1 MSKRTKKTL
10 SVDAAMLRLGKY
22 CAYTDRTLDEVN
34 KKLEELEV
42 SEEDAKIVVERL
54 TKQGFINEK
63 RFAESFARGKFRIK
77 KWGKRRIKMEMRKK
91 GLSDELIEKGLK
103 ELPEEDYSTTL
114 DELLQK
120 KWKQL
125 QRSVVKDKTKDINAY
140 NRQKLIRYALQK
152 GYEMDLVI
160 GRVKAIKLSGA

>member
-10 SVDAAMLRLGKY
+10 SLDAAVLRLGKY
-22 CAYTDRTLDEVN
+22 CAYTERTLEEVN
-34 KKLEELEV
+34 KKLEALEV

-63 RFAESFARGKFRIK
+63 RYAESFARGKFRIK

-120 KWKQL
+120 KWKQI
-125 QRSVVKDKTKDINAY
+125 QRSSANDKEINY
-140 NRQKLIRYALQK
+140 KRQKLIRYALQK
-152 GYEMDLVI
+152 GYEMDLVME
-160 GRVKAIKLSGA
+160 RIKVLKDS

>member
-10 SVDAAMLRLGKY
+10 SVDAAVLRLGKY
-22 CAYTDRTLDEVN
+22 CAYTERTLDEVN

-42 SEEDAKIVVERL
+42 GEVDAKIVVERL

-91 GLSDELIEKGLK
+91 GLSDELIEKGLE

-125 QRSVVKDKTKDINAY
+125 QRSIVKDKTKDVNAY
-140 NRQKLIRYALQK
+140 NSQKLIRYALQK
-152 GYEMDLVI
+152 GYEMDLVMDRI
-160 GRVKAIKLSGA
+160 KALKVA